1 MEKNSLLEKNS
12 LSEKKPIEKSRL
24 GRGLSSL
31 IPPSAKSAVMPAPA
45 EATLPPKVSAPP
57 APPSMPAALSVP
69 APADTAFAATASPAG
84 EDLVQ
89 QIAVDKIIANTYQPR
104 SEFDQAALEELTASI
119 AAHGVLQPIMVRPQS
134 AGRFELIAG
143 ERRYRAARL
152 AGLTQIPAVVR
163 QMTDEESL
171 TVALIENIQRED
183 LNAME
188 AARGYRQLLD
198 QFGLTQVELA
208 RQLGKSQ
215 STVAYALSLLRLS
228 AEMQDSI
235 SSGQLTMEHGKVLL
249 SVSASERRF
258 LLWSQM
264 LSEGLNVAESRRRAL
279 GEPAVAAKSRQPP
292 PAPAAQTAAQDGE
305 PVEDIHL
312 QAIEDRLRSALGLK
326 VSIRNGR
333 TGRGV
338 VTVDF
343 SNMDELE
350 TIIDRIMG

>member
-1 MEKNSLLEKNS
+1 MEKNNVLEKNKT
-12 LSEKKPIEKSRL
+12 LEKKPLEKSRL

-31 IPPSAKSAVMPAPA
+31 IPPSAKIAVTSPAPA
-45 EATLPPKVSAPP
+45 EEPAPEAPAPP
-57 APPSMPAALSVP
+57 APPAAAEAVP
-69 APADTAFAATASPAG
+69 S
-84 EDLVQ
+84 EDSVQ

-104 SEFDQAALEELTASI
+104 SEFDQAALEELTASVL
-119 AAHGVLQPIMVRPQS
+119 AHGILQPIMVRPHG

-163 QMTDEESL
+163 RMTDEESL

-215 STVAYALSLLRLS
+215 STVAYALSLLRLPS
-228 AEMQDSI
+228 EMQDSI
-235 SSGQLTMEHGKVLL
+235 SSGRLSMEHGKVLL
-249 SVSASERRF
+249 SVPTSDRRF
-258 LLWSQM
+258 ALWSQM
-264 LSEGLNVAESRRRAL
+264 LSQNLNVAESRRRAL
-279 GEPAVAAKSRQPP
+279 EEPAVAAKSRQV
-292 PAPAAQTAAQDGE
+292 AA
-305 PVEDIHL
+305 VEDMEPEGDVHL
-312 QAIEDRLRSALGLK
+312 KAMEDRLRSALGLK
-326 VSIRNGR
+326 VTIRNGR
-333 TGRGV
+333 AGHGN

-350 TIIDRIMG
+350 TIIDRIIG

>member
-1 MEKNSLLEKNS
+1 MEKNNVLEKI
-12 LSEKKPIEKSRL
+12 LEKKPLEKSRL

-31 IPPSAKSAVMPAPA
+31 IPPSAKIAVAPSAPA
-45 EATLPPKVSAPP
+45 EEKPTTEAPTLPVPPP
-57 APPSMPAALSVP
+57 AAAGAAPS
-69 APADTAFAATASPAG
+69 
-84 EDLVQ
+84 EDSVQ
-89 QIAVDKIIANTYQPR
+89 QIAVDRIIANTYQPR
-104 SEFDQAALEELTASI
+104 SEFDQAALEELTASVL
-119 AAHGVLQPIMVRPQS
+119 AHGVLQPVMVRPHS
-134 AGRFELIAG
+134 GGRFELVAG

-163 QMTDEESL
+163 RMTDEESL

-215 STVAYALSLLRLS
+215 STVAYALSLLRLPS
-228 AEMQDSI
+228 EMQDSI
-235 SSGQLTMEHGKVLL
+235 SSGQLSMEHGKVLL
-249 SVSASERRF
+249 SVPASDRRYA
-258 LLWSQM
+258 LWSQM
-264 LSEGLNVAESRRRAL
+264 LSQNLNVAESRKRAL
-279 GEPAVAAKSRQPP
+279 DEPAVAAKSRQPSALASRVP
-292 PAPAAQTAAQDGE
+292 EDAE
-305 PVEDIHL
+305 PVEDVHL
-312 QAIEDRLRSALGLK
+312 QAIEGKLRSALGLK

>member
-1 MEKNSLLEKNS
+1 MEKNNVLEKKTA
-12 LSEKKPIEKSRL
+12 EKKPLEKSRL

-31 IPPSAKSAVMPAPA
+31 IPPSAKTAVTPPASAEEARPAA
-45 EATLPPKVSAPP
+45 EAP
-57 APPSMPAALSVP
+57 APPVPPPAAAETVSSEDSVR
-69 APADTAFAATASPAG
+69 
-84 EDLVQ
+84 
-89 QIAVDKIIANTYQPR
+89 QIAVDKIIANTFQPR
-104 SEFDQAALEELTASI
+104 SEFDQAALEELTASVL
-119 AAHGVLQPIMVRPQS
+119 AHGVLQPVMVRPQGS
-134 AGRFELIAG
+134 GRFELIAG

-163 QMTDEESL
+163 KMTDEESL

-215 STVAYALSLLRLS
+215 STIAYALSLLRLPS
-228 AEMQDSI
+228 EMQESI
-235 SSGQLTMEHGKVLL
+235 SSGQLSMEHGKVLL
-249 SVSASERRF
+249 SVPASDRRF
-258 LLWSQM
+258 ALWSQM
-264 LSEGLNVAESRRRAL
+264 VSENLNVAESRRRAL
-279 GEPAVAAKSRQPP
+279 EVPAVAAKSRQ
-292 PAPAAQTAAQDGE
+292 TAAAAEDAE
-305 PVEDIHL
+305 PVEDVHL
-312 QAIEDRLRSALGLK
+312 TAIEDKLRSALGLK

-333 TGRGV
+333 NGRGT

>member
-1 MEKNSLLEKNS
+1 MEKNNVLEKKIP
-12 LSEKKPIEKSRL
+12 EKKPLDKSRL

-31 IPPSAKSAVMPAPA
+31 IPPSAKTAVTPPVQADEAP
-45 EATLPPKVSAPP
+45 APP
-57 APPSMPAALSVP
+57 APLPAATEETP
-69 APADTAFAATASPAG
+69 AN

-89 QIAVDKIIANTYQPR
+89 QIAVAKIIANTYQPR

-119 AAHGVLQPIMVRPQS
+119 AAHGVLQPVMVRPHS
-134 AGRFELIAG
+134 GGRFELVAG
-143 ERRYRAARL
+143 ERRFRAARL

-163 QMTDEESL
+163 RMTDEESL

-215 STVAYALSLLRLS
+215 STVAYALSLLRLPS
-228 AEMQDSI
+228 EMQESI
-235 SSGQLTMEHGKVLL
+235 SSGRLSMEHGKVLL
-249 SVSASERRF
+249 SVPASDRRF
-258 LLWSQM
+258 ALWSQM
-264 LSEGLNVAESRRRAL
+264 LSENLNVAESRRRAL
-279 GEPAVAAKSRQPP
+279 EEPAVAAKSRQPSVL
-292 PAPAAQTAAQDGE
+292 AKAVEDME
-305 PVEDIHL
+305 PVEDVHL
-312 QAIEDRLRSALGLK
+312 QAIEDKLRSALGLK

-333 TGRGV
+333 TGRGT

>member
-1 MEKNSLLEKNS
+1 
-12 LSEKKPIEKSRL
+12 
-24 GRGLSSL
+24 
-31 IPPSAKSAVMPAPA
+31 
-45 EATLPPKVSAPP
+45 
-57 APPSMPAALSVP
+57 
-69 APADTAFAATASPAG
+69 
-84 EDLVQ
+84 
-89 QIAVDKIIANTYQPR
+89 
-104 SEFDQAALEELTASI
+104 
-119 AAHGVLQPIMVRPQS
+119 
-134 AGRFELIAG
+134 
-143 ERRYRAARL
+143 
-152 AGLTQIPAVVR
+152 
-163 QMTDEESL
+163 MTDEESL

-228 AEMQDSI
+228 TEMQDSI

-249 SVSASERRF
+249 SIPASDRRF

-292 PAPAAQTAAQDGE
+292 PVSAAQAAEEGE

-312 QAIEDRLRSALGLK
+312 QAIEDRLRDALGLR

-350 TIIDRIMG
+350 TIIDRIVG

>member
-1 MEKNSLLEKNS
+1 MEKNSLMEKN
-12 LSEKKPIEKSRL
+12 KPLDKSRL

-31 IPPSAKSAVMPAPA
+31 IPPSAKIAVTPRT
-45 EATLPPKVSAPP
+45 ETLPPEDA
-57 APPSMPAALSVP
+57 PAAALP
-69 APADTAFAATASPAG
+69 AAAEASAAEISAA
-84 EDLVQ
+84 EDSVQ
-89 QIAVDKIIANTYQPR
+89 QIAVDKINASTYQPR

-119 AAHGVLQPIMVRPQS
+119 QAHGVLQPVMVRPRGD
-134 AGRFELIAG
+134 GRFELIAG
-143 ERRYRAARL
+143 ERRFRAARL
-152 AGLTQIPAVVR
+152 AGLSRIPAVVR
-163 QMTDEESL
+163 AMTDEESL

-215 STVAYALSLLRLS
+215 STVAYALSLLRLTS
-228 AEMQDSI
+228 EMQDTI
-235 SSGQLTMEHGKVLL
+235 ASGQLSMEHGKVLL
-249 SVSASERRF
+249 SIPSSERRHA
-258 LLWSQM
+258 LWSQM
-264 LSEGLNVAESRRRAL
+264 IAQNLNVAESRRRAL
-279 GEPAVAAKSRQPP
+279 QEPAVAAKTRQPSP
-292 PAPAAQTAAQDGE
+292 VAAPEEAA
-305 PVEDIHL
+305 PVEDVHL

-333 TGRGV
+333 SGRGV

-350 TIIDRIMG
+350 TIIDRIMGQ

>member
-1 MEKNSLLEKNS
+1 MEKNSTLEKNKTV
-12 LSEKKPIEKSRL
+12 EKKPLEKSRL

-31 IPPSAKSAVMPAPA
+31 IPPSAKIAVTPPAQVEEMPPAP
-45 EATLPPKVSAPP
+45 EVSAPP
-57 APPSMPAALSVP
+57 ATPSTEMTPS
-69 APADTAFAATASPAG
+69 
-84 EDLVQ
+84 EDSVQ
-89 QIAVDKIIANTYQPR
+89 QIAVDKIIANIYQPR
-104 SEFDQAALEELTASI
+104 SEFDQAALEELTASVV
-119 AAHGVLQPIMVRPQS
+119 AHGVLQPVMVRPHG

-163 QMTDEESL
+163 RMTDEESL

-215 STVAYALSLLRLS
+215 STVAYALSLLRLPS
-228 AEMQDSI
+228 EMQDSI
-235 SSGQLTMEHGKVLL
+235 SSGQLSMEHGKVLL
-249 SVSASERRF
+249 SVPASDRRF
-258 LLWSQM
+258 ALWSQM
-264 LSEGLNVAESRRRAL
+264 LSQGLTVAEARKRAL
-279 GEPAVAAKSRQPP
+279 EEPAVAAKSRSRTS
-292 PAPAAQTAAQDGE
+292 ATEDME
-305 PVEDIHL
+305 PESDVHL
-312 QAIEDRLRSALGLK
+312 KAMEDRLRSALGLK
-326 VSIRNGR
+326 VTIRNGR
-333 TGRGV
+333 AGHGN

-350 TIIDRIMG
+350 TIIDRIIG

>member
-1 MEKNSLLEKNS
+1 LEKN
-12 LSEKKPIEKSRL
+12 KPLEKSRL
-24 GRGLSSL
+24 GRGLSAL
-31 IPPSAKSAVMPAPA
+31 IPPSAKTAVTPAAPVDEQPAPKA
-45 EATLPPKVSAPP
+45 PAPP
-57 APPSMPAALSVP
+57 ALPP
-69 APADTAFAATASPAG
+69 ASAETSQG

-104 SEFDQAALEELTASI
+104 SEFDQASLEELTASVL
-119 AAHGVLQPIMVRPQS
+119 AHGVLQPVMVRPRG

-143 ERRYRAARL
+143 ERRYRAARQ
-152 AGLTQIPAVVR
+152 AGLVQIPAVVR
-163 QMTDEESL
+163 NMTDEESL

-215 STVAYALSLLRLS
+215 STVAYALSLLRLPS
-228 AEMQDSI
+228 EMQDSI
-235 SSGQLTMEHGKVLL
+235 SSGHLSMEHGKVLL
-249 SVSASERRF
+249 SVPSSDRRF
-258 LLWSQM
+258 ALWSQM
-264 LSEGLNVAESRRRAL
+264 LSQGLTVAESRKRAL
-279 GEPAVAAKSRQPP
+279 DEPTVAVKSRQI
-292 PAPAAQTAAQDGE
+292 AATEDME
-305 PVEDIHL
+305 PESDVHL
-312 QAIEDRLRSALGLK
+312 KAMEDRLRSALGLK
-326 VSIRNGR
+326 VTIRNGR
-333 TGRGV
+333 DGHGN

>member
-1 MEKNSLLEKNS
+1 MEKNNVLGKKTA
-12 LSEKKPIEKSRL
+12 EKKPLEKSRL

-31 IPPSAKSAVMPAPA
+31 IPPSAKTAVTPPASAE
-45 EATLPPKVSAPP
+45 EARTVVEAP
-57 APPSMPAALSVP
+57 APPPAAAETVAETVSSEESVR
-69 APADTAFAATASPAG
+69 
-84 EDLVQ
+84 

-104 SEFDQAALEELTASI
+104 SEFDQAALEELTASVL
-119 AAHGVLQPIMVRPQS
+119 AHGVLQPIMVRPR
-134 AGRFELIAG
+134 GGDRFELIAG

-163 QMTDEESL
+163 RMTDEESL

-215 STVAYALSLLRLS
+215 STVAYALSLLRLPS
-228 AEMQDSI
+228 EMQDSI
-235 SSGQLTMEHGKVLL
+235 SSGQLSMEHGKVLL
-249 SVSASERRF
+249 SVPASDRRF
-258 LLWSQM
+258 ALWSQM
-264 LSEGLNVAESRRRAL
+264 LSENLNVAESRRRSL
-279 GEPAVAAKSRQPP
+279 EEPTVAAKSRQTIAAL
-292 PAPAAQTAAQDGE
+292 PAEDAG
-305 PVEDIHL
+305 PVEDVHL
-312 QAIEDRLRSALGLK
+312 TAIEDKLRSALGLR

-333 TGRGV
+333 TGRGT